1 MPEDPV
7 QEFYQH
13 SYSQQKTYR
22 SRWHLLNRW
31 LPSASRV
38 DVAISLLPGGKRLLD
53 VGCGNGELLLKAS
66 PSYSEVYGFDVATV
80 NIERAQQTLA
90 ALRNCEVKLIA
101 GNIDVD
107 GLPFEDS
114 FFDSTTCIA
123 VLQHVFDVYGAFKE
137 IRRVLKPGGTLV
149 LETNNLAYFGHRLA
163 LLLGKQPRTSYFD
176 GWDGNTLHYFVPS
189 SLRELIE
196 VEGFQVQHVCSAG
209 RLSRMRTWWPSM
221 LAQNVLIVALKK

>member
-1 MPEDPV
+1 MTV
-7 QEFYQH
+7 
-13 SYSQQKTYR
+13 
-22 SRWHLLNRW
+22 
-31 LPSASRV
+31 
-38 DVAISLLPGGKRLLD
+38 SLLPGGRRLLD

-66 PSYSEVYGFDVATV
+66 PSYSEVYGYDVAPV

-90 ALRNCEVKLIA
+90 ALRDCEVKLKA

-123 VLQHVFDVYGAFKE
+123 VLQLVFDVYGTLKE
-137 IRRVLKPGGTLV
+137 IHRVLKPGGTLV
-149 LETNNLAYFGHRLA
+149 LETNNLAYFGHRIA

-176 GWDGNTLHYFVPS
+176 GWDGNTLHYFTTS
-189 SLRELIE
+189 SLRELMEI
-196 VEGFQVQHVCSAG
+196 EGFKVQHVCSAG